1 MRGPRRQRASPTAH
15 EQSLSGSAER
25 LTELCTLTT
34 YGGLTFSALLTR
46 SAAVPTT
53 APTRNEFAPSER
65 GRGARPAPRPATLGP
80 MAGSLERRLPRRG
93 PGRNAAA
100 PAPPPPTYA
109 TGPPI
114 ARPEG
119 SGSPLADLGWRGGR
133 HTHPHRRPDPATF
146 DTTARWERRNPF
158 QAGPATT
165 PNAPATPTPPPAP
178 PPESPPPPEA
188 WPERPTNAFDVAI
201 HMGRAQKRSPPPR
214 GGGSPPSPAHARS
227 RPSRGEELGRSGE
240 SPARV
245 GDAEARAL
253 ERVAREGA
261 LSAPGSRGGDTERA
275 TARQSSHRNTP
286 DRRNQRAG
294 PPPSRP
300 GSATPRFT
308 SPLARGRESLDARVR
323 RLTSE
328 CGLDVPLSRSRGDVF
343 TNAASGRN
351 RALVARLDNAAA
363 TRVHDAADR
372 ERLGTALTWFLGFLR
387 DTERVPFVDPDEPG
401 GLIYNQKTLELFA
414 EYISLR
420 GSKKPGARGS
430 QLNSDT
436 IAAYVGAVKLAA
448 ARIQRRPLVSK
459 EDNIRLPMQMK
470 QMRKEQAPP
479 GSSRN
484 GLGSTGGGG
493 VTGSRALCRALRA
506 HHLRRIAQGP
516 DLDRTSRRG
525 IQDWAAA
532 LLAHNL
538 LLRGGELGRSS
549 KSGWDPRRGL
559 TLESL
564 DFREPCQESEGCPWM
579 IVRIV
584 AIKDANARNAPVF
597 IPVRRRATFQL
608 EPIDSDP
615 LDAYDAVRLAWL
627 TRYAE
632 VPAHMR
638 HEAPLFVSAVGGSMA
653 AWTTDD
659 SRRLAREY
667 GRMANIDSAD
677 IGGKAFRVG
686 GATDMRDAL
695 GDASI
700 HLIKQRGRWAS
711 DIAQVYQRALV
722 RSHLEASV
730 LMSSNSAASRDM
742 EELVRGWAQPAI
754 CM

>member
-1 MRGPRRQRASPTAH
+1 M
-15 EQSLSGSAER
+15 
-25 LTELCTLTT
+25 
-34 YGGLTFSALLTR
+34 
-46 SAAVPTT
+46 
-53 APTRNEFAPSER
+53 
-65 GRGARPAPRPATLGP
+65 
-80 MAGSLERRLPRRG
+80 
-93 PGRNAAA
+93 
-100 PAPPPPTYA
+100 
-109 TGPPI
+109 
-114 ARPEG
+114 
-119 SGSPLADLGWRGGR
+119 
-133 HTHPHRRPDPATF
+133 
-146 DTTARWERRNPF
+146 
-158 QAGPATT
+158 
-165 PNAPATPTPPPAP
+165 
-178 PPESPPPPEA
+178 
-188 WPERPTNAFDVAI
+188 
-201 HMGRAQKRSPPPR
+201 
-214 GGGSPPSPAHARS
+214 
-227 RPSRGEELGRSGE
+227 
-240 SPARV
+240 
-245 GDAEARAL
+245 
-253 ERVAREGA
+253 
-261 LSAPGSRGGDTERA
+261 
-275 TARQSSHRNTP
+275 
-286 DRRNQRAG
+286 
-294 PPPSRP
+294 
-300 GSATPRFT
+300 
-308 SPLARGRESLDARVR
+308 
-323 RLTSE
+323 
-328 CGLDVPLSRSRGDVF
+328 
-343 TNAASGRN
+343 
-351 RALVARLDNAAA
+351 ARLDNAAA
-363 TRVHDAADR
+363 TRVNDAADR

-506 HHLRRIAQGP
+506 HHLRGIAQGP

-638 HEAPLFVSAVGGSMA
+638 HEAPLFVSAVGGPMA